1 MKKGTQVSEKIP
13 AANRQYKDTVFRM
26 LFSEKENLL
35 SLYNAVT
42 GNAYQNADDLKIVT
56 LENAIYMGMKND
68 LAFMLETNIYLYE
81 HQSTLNPNIPL
92 RDLIYIGIE
101 YQQYV
106 DDKSLYSSRL
116 QKIPAP
122 KFMVF
127 YNGTDAVDDRV
138 ELRLSNA
145 YEHLAGE
152 PDLELKVLMLNVN
165 EGHNK
170 ELMEQCQT
178 LKEYA
183 IYVARVRK
191 YTSEMN
197 LNDAVARAIDEC
209 IKEGILVEFLRKN
222 RSEVK
227 MVSIL
232 EYDKEWEEKKLRK
245 AEYEAGRSEG
255 IEIGKSEGI
264 EIGKSEGIEI
274 GKSKGIEIGRDK
286 AMAEFVCNMI
296 KYGFSIE
303 KIAEVTGKNAEQIQ
317 TIKSTS
323 TVIVKQEKI
332 FWVKIFFCFS
342 LGTVFL

>member
-1 MKKGTQVSEKIP
+1 MKKGPQVSEKIP

-317 TIKSTS
+317 TILN
-323 TVIVKQEKI
+323 QQAP
-332 FWVKIFFCFS
+332 
-342 LGTVFL
+342 

>member
-42 GNAYQNADDLKIVT
+42 GKAYQNAEDLKIVT

-152 PDLELKVLMLNVN
+152 PDLELKALMLNVN

-245 AEYEAGRSEG
+245 AEYEAGKSDG

-264 EIGKSEGIEI
+264 K
-274 GKSKGIEIGRDK
+274 IGREETL
-286 AMAEFVCNMI
+286 AEMIYNM
-296 KYGFSIE
+296 KQHGYSIE
-303 KIAEVTGKNAEQIQ
+303 KMADITGKSVRQIEQYLQ
-317 TIKSTS
+317 
-323 TVIVKQEKI
+323 
-332 FWVKIFFCFS
+332 
-342 LGTVFL
+342 

>member
-152 PDLELKVLMLNVN
+152 PDLELKVLMLNFN

-170 ELMEQCQT
+170 DLMEQCQT

-191 YTSEMN
+191 YASAQN
-197 LNDAVARAIDEC
+197 LNDAVERAITEC
-209 IKEGILVEFLRKN
+209 IKEGILVDFLRKN

-245 AEYEAGRSEG
+245 AEYEAGKSDG

-264 EIGKSEGIEI
+264 K
-274 GKSKGIEIGRDK
+274 IGREETL
-286 AMAEFVCNMI
+286 AEMIYNM
-296 KYGFSIE
+296 KQHGYSIE
-303 KIAEVTGKNAEQIQ
+303 KMADITGKSVRQIEQYLQ
-317 TIKSTS
+317 
-323 TVIVKQEKI
+323 
-332 FWVKIFFCFS
+332 
-342 LGTVFL
+342 

>member
-1 MKKGTQVSEKIP
+1 MKKSTQVSEKIP

-42 GNAYQNADDLKIVT
+42 GNSYQNADDLKIVT

-127 YNGTDAVDDRV
+127 YNGTDAVDDWV

-145 YEHLAGE
+145 YEHLVGE

-191 YTSEMN
+191 YASEMN

-209 IKEGILVEFLRKN
+209 IKEGIIVEFLRKN

-245 AEYEAGRSEG
+245 AEYEAGINDVIRNMYRLG
-255 IEIGKSEGI
+255 Y
-264 EIGKSEGIEI
+264 
-274 GKSKGIEIGRDK
+274 SK
-286 AMAEFVCNMI
+286 
-296 KYGFSIE
+296 E
-303 KIAEVTGKNAEQIQ
+303 KIAEAVNK
-317 TIKSTS
+317 TIEE
-323 TVIVKQEKI
+323 VEK
-332 FWVKIFFCFS
+332 VCKE
-342 LGTVFL
+342 